1 MNIDI
6 DISNIEQTNT
16 NTNVSSVKFHKTS
29 MYPTYNGTNSSSEG
43 SSSSSGS
50 GTEIKD
56 IEQPIMIRVNSDF
69 PLQQANIEDEGS
81 IDTYTDNHFVTLS
94 NRDLDN
100 LHNTESFFIQNSE
113 GNSPIMSDNNSN
125 SNNNS
130 DNDNSDDNDVINNPR
145 LLRSFKSNA
154 IKNKYAKLNT
164 TDIEK
169 YVKKYYSKSLI
180 DSYSNELDILT
191 TYVRGQK
198 NLYAQS
204 RNITQQ
210 KLYFL
215 MCPALIIAA
224 AITFISPFLECDT
237 VNTNIVA
244 GLNGIVTLF
253 ISMVGFF
260 KLETLSEK
268 YIILASLFDNSE
280 TELELA
286 STKIMI
292 MKKEKDISNLI
303 ISKFNETEDKISQ
316 YKLINQAL
324 ILPEIKLLFP
334 IISHVNIFSFIKKIE
349 LLKRG
354 MIEKLRNVK
363 NEISYI
369 QYKTEKKKQIQT
381 IKKST
386 NNQNNNNNNNN
397 NDNNNNEHD
406 QYTKE
411 TTRLNKLYR
420 IKSTLTNELIE
431 LQNAYSIIDAIFY
444 REISSAEKKQNRWWF
459 CLLCFYWNNPDNS
472 QDYIDDLL
480 QQLSPSLRDII
491 VPSK

>member
-1 MNIDI
+1 MNI
-6 DISNIEQTNT
+6 DISNIEQPTT
-16 NTNVSSVKFHKTS
+16 SVQFHKTS
-29 MYPTYNGTNSSSEG
+29 MYPTYNDTNSSSEG
-43 SSSSSGS
+43 SNSS

-56 IEQPIMIRVNSDF
+56 IETPIMIRVNSDF
-69 PLQQANIEDEGS
+69 PLQQTNIEEEGS

-100 LHNTESFFIQNSE
+100 LHNTESLFIQNSE
-113 GNSPIMSDNNSN
+113 GNSPIMSDSNSN

-130 DNDNSDDNDVINNPR
+130 DDEVVGNPR
-145 LLRSFKSNA
+145 LMKNFKSNA

-169 YVKKYYSKSLI
+169 YVKKYYSNSSV

-191 TYVRGQK
+191 TFVRGQK

-210 KLYFL
+210 KLYLL

-224 AITFISPFLECDT
+224 AVTFISPFLDCDT

-253 ISMVGFF
+253 ISMIGFF

-268 YIILASLFDNSE
+268 YLILASLFDNSE

-292 MKKEKDISNLI
+292 MKKEKDISQLI
-303 ISKFNETEDKISQ
+303 ISKFNETEDKISE
-316 YKLINQAL
+316 YKLISQTL

-349 LLKRG
+349 LLKRCT
-354 MIEKLRNVK
+354 IEKLRNVK

-369 QYKTEKKKQIQT
+369 QYRTDKKKLIQY
-381 IKKST
+381 IKTST
-386 NNQNNNNNNNN
+386 NSHL
-397 NDNNNNEHD
+397 DNNNVEHEH
-406 QYTKE
+406 QTKE
-411 TTRLNKLYR
+411 DARLNKLFR
-420 IKSTLTNELIE
+420 FKSTITNELIE

-459 CLLCFYWNNPDNS
+459 CLLCFYWNKIDSS

-480 QQLSPSLRDII
+480 QQLSPTLREII
-491 VPSK
+491 LPIR

>member
-1 MNIDI
+1 MNKNI
-6 DISNIEQTNT
+6 DISNVEQTNT
-16 NTNVSSVKFHKTS
+16 NTSSVKFHKTS
-29 MYPTYNGTNSSSEG
+29 MYPTYNDTNSSSEG
-43 SSSSSGS
+43 SSSS

-69 PLQQANIEDEGS
+69 PLQQSNIEDEGS

-100 LHNTESFFIQNSE
+100 LHNTDSYLIQNSE
-113 GNSPIMSDNNSN
+113 GNSPIMSD
-125 SNNNS
+125 SNNDDGDS
-130 DNDNSDDNDVINNPR
+130 DNDDSDDINNTR
-145 LLRSFKSNA
+145 LMQSFKSKA

-191 TYVRGQK
+191 TFVRGQK

-210 KLYFL
+210 KLYLL

-268 YIILASLFDNSE
+268 YLILASLFDNSE

-324 ILPEIKLLFP
+324 LLPEIKLLFP

-381 IKKST
+381 IKNST
-386 NNQNNNNNNNN
+386 NNHADINNA
-397 NDNNNNEHD
+397 HD

-459 CLLCFYWNNPDNS
+459 CLLCFYWNKTDNS

-480 QQLSPSLRDII
+480 QQLTPALRDII
-491 VPSK
+491 LPAK

>member
-1 MNIDI
+1 MNI

-16 NTNVSSVKFHKTS
+16 NTNTNISSVKFHKTS

-43 SSSSSGS
+43 SSSSSS
-50 GTEIKD
+50 TEIKD
-56 IEQPIMIRVNSDF
+56 TEQPIMIRVNSDF
-69 PLQQANIEDEGS
+69 PLQQTNIEDEGS

-100 LHNTESFFIQNSE
+100 LHNTDSFFIQNSE

-125 SNNNS
+125 SNDNSNDNS
-130 DNDNSDDNDVINNPR
+130 DNDDSDDSDNINNTR
-145 LLRSFKSNA
+145 LMQSFKSKA

-191 TYVRGQK
+191 TFVRGQK

-210 KLYFL
+210 KLYLL

-268 YIILASLFDNSE
+268 YLILASLFDNSE

-292 MKKEKDISNLI
+292 MKKEKDISELI
-303 ISKFNETEDKISQ
+303 ISKFNETEDKISE

-324 ILPEIKLLFP
+324 LLPEIKLLFP

-369 QYKTEKKKQIQT
+369 QYKTDKTKQIQY
-381 IKKST
+381 IKTST
-386 NNQNNNNNNNN
+386 NSQIYNNFK
-397 NDNNNNEHD
+397 NEEHEH
-406 QYTKE
+406 QTKE
-411 TTRLNKLYR
+411 KARLNKLYMF
-420 IKSTLTNELIE
+420 KSTITNELIE

-459 CLLCFYWNNPDNS
+459 CLLCFYWNKTDSSP
-472 QDYIDDLL
+472 DYIDDLL
-480 QQLSPSLRDII
+480 QQLTPTLRDLI
-491 VPSK
+491 VHAK

>member
-1 MNIDI
+1 MNI
-6 DISNIEQTNT
+6 DISNIEQPTT
-16 NTNVSSVKFHKTS
+16 SVQFHKTS
-29 MYPTYNGTNSSSEG
+29 MYHTYNDTNSSSEE
-43 SSSSSGS
+43 SNSS

-56 IEQPIMIRVNSDF
+56 IETPIMIRVNSDF
-69 PLQQANIEDEGS
+69 PLQQTNIEEEGS

-100 LHNTESFFIQNSE
+100 LHNTESLFIQNSE
-113 GNSPIMSDNNSN
+113 GNSPIMSDSNSNSNSNNNSNSN

-130 DNDNSDDNDVINNPR
+130 DDEVVSNPR
-145 LLRSFKSNA
+145 LMKNFKSNA

-169 YVKKYYSKSLI
+169 YVKKYYSNSPV
-180 DSYSNELDILT
+180 DNYSSELDILT
-191 TYVRGQK
+191 TFVRGQK

-210 KLYFL
+210 KLYLL

-224 AITFISPFLECDT
+224 AVTFISPFLECDT

-244 GLNGIVTLF
+244 GLNGVVTLF

-268 YIILASLFDNSE
+268 YLILASLFDNSE

-292 MKKEKDISNLI
+292 MKKEKDISQLI
-303 ISKFNETEDKISQ
+303 ISKFNETEDKITE
-316 YKLINQAL
+316 YKLISQTL

-349 LLKRG
+349 LLKRCT
-354 MIEKLRNVK
+354 IEKLRNVK

-369 QYKTEKKKQIQT
+369 QYRTDKKKQIQY
-381 IKKST
+381 IKTST
-386 NNQNNNNNNNN
+386 NSHL
-397 NDNNNNEHD
+397 DNNNVEHEH
-406 QYTKE
+406 QTKE
-411 TTRLNKLYR
+411 DARLNKLFR
-420 IKSTLTNELIE
+420 FKSIITNELIE

-459 CLLCFYWNNPDNS
+459 CLLCFYWNKTDSS

-480 QQLSPSLRDII
+480 QQLSPTLREII
-491 VPSK
+491 LPIR

>member
-1 MNIDI
+1 MNIDISNI
-6 DISNIEQTNT
+6 DISNIEQT
-16 NTNVSSVKFHKTS
+16 VI
-29 MYPTYNGTNSSSEG
+29 YPIYNDTNSSSDG
-43 SSSSSGS
+43 SSS
-50 GTEIKD
+50 TEIKDD

-69 PLQQANIEDEGS
+69 PLRQTNIEDEGS

-113 GNSPIMSDNNSN
+113 GNSPIMSDSNSN
-125 SNNNS
+125 SDNS
-130 DNDNSDDNDVINNPR
+130 DNNDDNDDNDDINNPKFMR
-145 LLRSFKSNA
+145 NFKSNS

-169 YVKKYYSKSLI
+169 YVKKYYSKSLV

-210 KLYFL
+210 KLYLL
-215 MCPALIIAA
+215 MCPALVIAA

-268 YIILASLFDNSE
+268 YLILASLFDNSE

-292 MKKEKDISNLI
+292 MKKEKDISDLI
-303 ISKFNETEDKISQ
+303 ISKFNEMEYKITE

-324 ILPEIKLLFP
+324 VLPEIKLLFP

-369 QYKTEKKKQIQT
+369 QYKTEKKKQIQY
-381 IKKST
+381 IKTST
-386 NNQNNNNNNNN
+386 NNHI
-397 NDNNNNEHD
+397 DNNTEHEY
-406 QYTKE
+406 QKRE
-411 TTRLNKLYR
+411 NARLNRLYS
-420 IKSTLTNELIE
+420 IKNTITNELIE
-431 LQNAYSIIDAIFY
+431 FQNAYSIMDSIFY

-459 CLLCFYWNNPDNS
+459 CLLCFYWNKTDNS
-472 QDYIDDLL
+472 QYYIDDLL

-491 VPSK
+491 LSTK

>member
-1 MNIDI
+1 MSV
-6 DISNIEQTNT
+6 DISNIKQN
-16 NTNVSSVKFHKTS
+16 NN
-29 MYPTYNGTNSSSEG
+29 MYPVYNDTNSSSDE
-43 SSSSSGS
+43 SSNID
-50 GTEIKD
+50 IKD
-56 IEQPIMIRVNSDF
+56 IDKPIMIRVNSDF
-69 PLQQANIEDEGS
+69 PLQQENIEDEGS

-100 LHNTESFFIQNSE
+100 LHNTESFFIHTSE
-113 GNSPIMSDNNSN
+113 GNSPIMSDCNSN
-125 SNNNS
+125 S
-130 DNDNSDDNDVINNPR
+130 DNSDDDNNDTNISNTKMV
-145 LLRSFKSNA
+145 FKSNS
-154 IKNKYAKLNT
+154 IKNKYAKLRT
-164 TDIEK
+164 SDVEK

-210 KLYFL
+210 KLYLL

-237 VNTNIVA
+237 TNTNIVA

-268 YIILASLFDNSE
+268 YLILASLFDILE
-280 TELELA
+280 TDLELA
-286 STKIMI
+286 STKVMI
-292 MKKEKDISNLI
+292 MKKEKDISELI
-303 ISKFNETEDKISQ
+303 ISKFNETEDKTSQ
-316 YKLINQAL
+316 YKLINPAL

-334 IISHVNIFSFIKKIE
+334 IISHINIFSFIKKIE

-369 QYKTEKKKQIQT
+369 QYKTDKRKQIQY
-381 IKKST
+381 IKTST
-386 NNQNNNNNNNN
+386 NSHSK
-397 NDNNNNEHD
+397 NNED
-406 QYTKE
+406 ELQTKE
-411 TTRLNKLYR
+411 SARLNKLYLL
-420 IKSTLTNELIE
+420 KSTFTNELIE
-431 LQNAYSIIDAIFY
+431 LQNANSIIDTIFY
-444 REISSAEKKQNRWWF
+444 REIDYAEKKQNRWWF
-459 CLLCFYWNNPDNS
+459 CLLCFYWNKTNNRLE
-472 QDYIDDLL
+472 YIDDLL
-480 QQLSPSLRDII
+480 QQLPPALRDII
-491 VPSK
+491 LPMN

>member
-1 MNIDI
+1 MNI
-6 DISNIEQTNT
+6 DISNIDQPTT
-16 NTNVSSVKFHKTS
+16 SVQFHKTS
-29 MYPTYNGTNSSSEG
+29 MYTTYNDTNSSSEG
-43 SSSSSGS
+43 SNSS

-56 IEQPIMIRVNSDF
+56 IETPIMIRVNSDF
-69 PLQQANIEDEGS
+69 PLQQTNIEEEGS

-100 LHNTESFFIQNSE
+100 LHNTESLFIQNSE
-113 GNSPIMSDNNSN
+113 GNSPIMSDSNSNSNSNNNSNSN

-130 DNDNSDDNDVINNPR
+130 DDEVVSNPR
-145 LLRSFKSNA
+145 LMKNFKSNA

-169 YVKKYYSKSLI
+169 YVKKYYSNSPV

-191 TYVRGQK
+191 TFVRGQK

-210 KLYFL
+210 KLYLL

-224 AITFISPFLECDT
+224 AVTFISPFLECDT

-244 GLNGIVTLF
+244 GLNGVVTLF

-268 YIILASLFDNSE
+268 YLILASLFDNSE

-292 MKKEKDISNLI
+292 MKKEKDISQFI
-303 ISKFNETEDKISQ
+303 ISKFNETEDKITE
-316 YKLINQAL
+316 YKLINQTL

-349 LLKRG
+349 LLKRCT
-354 MIEKLRNVK
+354 IEKLCNVK

-369 QYKTEKKKQIQT
+369 QYKTEKKKQIQY
-381 IKKST
+381 IKTST
-386 NNQNNNNNNNN
+386 NSHL
-397 NDNNNNEHD
+397 DNNVEHEH
-406 QYTKE
+406 QTKE
-411 TTRLNKLYR
+411 EARLNKLFR
-420 IKSTLTNELIE
+420 FKSTITNELIE

-459 CLLCFYWNNPDNS
+459 CLLCFYWNKTDSS

-480 QQLSPSLRDII
+480 QQLSPTLREFILPI
-491 VPSK
+491 K